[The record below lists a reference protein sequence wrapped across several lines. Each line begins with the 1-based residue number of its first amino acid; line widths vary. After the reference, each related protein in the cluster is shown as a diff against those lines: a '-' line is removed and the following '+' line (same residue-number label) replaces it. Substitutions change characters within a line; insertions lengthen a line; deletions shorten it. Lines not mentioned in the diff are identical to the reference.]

1 MIAPTHIVFS
11 VLLGTTLGAPA
22 WWLKWLAIG
31 SLLPDLDQPQS
42 IVGKMV
48 YPISSRINK
57 LFGHRGMMHSMLVWL
72 PLTIIGLKYFKPLG
86 ILSIGAITHGLI
98 DCLTITGVQLFA
110 PFSEKIFVLANKR
123 FRFRSSSRQEMMFLA
138 VLCLLLW
145 GAALLHARGGMRK
158 LLVDVSGSYE
168 LVREAYERRG
178 MEECNFI
185 GKIRLPDGMIIENEW
200 LIVGTEDP
208 NGLALYDRK
217 EKRILHVPH
226 DGKPLRAKLIATGK
240 HWQSV
245 KLARTGEIASGDVF
259 FKIQGRWARA
269 WDGMT
274 VLGHV
279 VYQTGESVEIR
290 PTT

>member
-11 VLLGTTLGAPA
+11 VLLGTTLGAPT

-57 LFGHRGMMHSMLVWL
+57 LFGHRGLMHSMLVWI
-72 PLTIIGLKYFKPLG
+72 PLTIIGLNYFKPLG
-86 ILSIGAITHGLI
+86 ILSIGAMTHSII
-98 DCLTITGVQLFA
+98 DCMTITGVQLCT

-123 FRFRSSSRQEMMFLA
+123 YRFRSSSRQEMMFLG

-145 GAALLHARGGMRK
+145 GAALLHARGGIRK
-158 LLVDVSGSYE
+158 LLVDVSGSYD

-178 MEECNFI
+178 MEECHFI
-185 GKIRLPDGMIIENEW
+185 GKVRLLDGMIIEHEW
-200 LIVGTEDP
+200 LIVGTEEP
-208 NGLALYDRK
+208 NGLALFDKK
-217 EKRILHVPH
+217 EKKILHIPH
-226 DGKPLRAKLIATGK
+226 DGKPLRAKLIGTGK

-245 KLARTGEIASGDVF
+245 KLSTPGEIESGDVF
-259 FKIQGRWARA
+259 FKIKGRWARA
-269 WDGMT
+269 TDGST

-279 VYQTGESVEIR
+279 LYQTGESVAIK